1 MLSNRTDGRM
11 RGDSRY
17 EESDMEDGED
27 DDDFDDETEPL
38 VVGAMM
44 SQI

>member
-17 EESDMEDGED
+17 EESDMEEDFD

-38 VVGAMM
+38 VVGAMVGE
-44 SQI
+44 I

>member
-1 MLSNRTDGRM
+1 M

-17 EESDMEDGED
+17 EESDMEDD
-27 DDDFDDETEPL
+27 FDDDFDDETEPL

>member
-1 MLSNRTDGRM
+1 M

-17 EESDMEDGED
+17 EESDMEDD
-27 DDDFDDETEPL
+27 FDDDFDDDATEPL

>member
-1 MLSNRTDGRM
+1 M

-17 EESDMEDGED
+17 EESDIEEDF